1 MRGVHWRRNTT
12 QYVSARVPKKHND
25 HEEKTLFPSTKFTLR
40 RSARRLR
47 LSAAIL
53 QQQQQRC
60 SLTRGAARLNQSSP
74 PPSATPA
81 RAGVIVGTRRKLAA
95 ANYRCLSPPTR
106 ITRPITS
113 ARSSPQYRPGSGLQ
127 PLPPLP
133 DSSGNVQSSRSHPP
147 TAPGH
152 ASGCASG
159 AQLTPQSGI
168 SETPQSGIFQNPS
181 IYIPPLATELMLL
194 FSNLCGIVMS
204 TGSDA
209 L

>member
-1 MRGVHWRRNTT
+1 MATPGSAPFTSPGNPGPDRQSRRTPT
-12 QYVSARVPKKHND
+12 ATPG
-25 HEEKTLFPSTKFTLR
+25 P
-40 RSARRLR
+40 
-47 LSAAIL
+47 
-53 QQQQQRC
+53 
-60 SLTRGAARLNQSSP
+60 RGALQGTTLPASV
-74 PPSATPA
+74 PA
-81 RAGVIVGTRRKLAA
+81 RATRADFNSSDRWSILTTKG
-95 ANYRCLSPPTR
+95 SPPTR

-168 SETPQSGIFQNPS
+168 SETPQSGISETPQSGIFLNPS
-181 IYIPPLATELMLL
+181 IYIPPLATVLMLL